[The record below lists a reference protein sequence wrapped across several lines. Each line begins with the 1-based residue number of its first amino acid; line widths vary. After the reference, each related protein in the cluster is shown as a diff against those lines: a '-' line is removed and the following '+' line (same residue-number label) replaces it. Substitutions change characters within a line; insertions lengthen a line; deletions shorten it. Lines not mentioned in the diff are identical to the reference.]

1 MVSLLFNPLVFILS
15 LPRSFF
21 PALFLQLS
29 CLPRLQGIKPI
40 PSHFPAFKRD
50 GPRSQKGFRNDYPLS
65 PRLVKLLERSGQP
78 VPTPKRILELNL
90 GHPLMAKLQKVFK
103 DDPDSHVVV
112 DHARLLYGQSLLA
125 EGGALED
132 PAEFSLLVVDLM
144 VHGLGE

>member
-1 MVSLLFNPLVFILS
+1 
-15 LPRSFF
+15 
-21 PALFLQLS
+21 
-29 CLPRLQGIKPI
+29 
-40 PSHFPAFKRD
+40 
-50 GPRSQKGFRNDYPLS
+50 
-65 PRLVKLLERSGQP
+65 
-78 VPTPKRILELNL
+78 
-90 GHPLMAKLQKVFK
+90 MAKLQKVFK